1 LEYGRVIQ
9 TSTQKSKQTRQ
20 YDNRNTGRSIVPS
33 VAQRRLQAGPDFVV
47 QGRPGDGGGTL
58 ALPTNI
64 DEPDVWNGWS
74 PLMCASASGH
84 LAIVELLL
92 GAGANPMFPS
102 RDEHRMTAA
111 HVAAQQGRFKVLRRL
126 LEINPK
132 VLYRKNKS
140 SSAMQRQ
147 TPFHLACE
155 TDRYGMV
162 QWLLENDT
170 TEDHRLVGVI
180 TEDDENGYV
189 ERVVDLLAQHRKTH
203 KDQKFMLKAQQM
215 RAELGF

>member
-1 LEYGRVIQ
+1 M
-9 TSTQKSKQTRQ
+9 
-20 YDNRNTGRSIVPS
+20 PS
-33 VAQRRLQAGPDFVV
+33 VAQRRLQ
-47 QGRPGDGGGTL
+47 GGTL

-84 LAIVELLL
+84 LAVVELLL

-162 QWLLENDT
+162 QWLLENDK

-180 TEDDENGYV
+180 SEDDENGYV
-189 ERVVDLLAQHRKTH
+189 ERVVDLLATHRKIM
-203 KDQKFMLKAQQM
+203 KDQKFMLRAQQM